1 LRPSLRRGGSGYWQ
15 LVLCVAVVC
24 GAAGPVRAASPEA
37 LRLNE
42 MAVARTAQ
50 GRYEEAV
57 ELFAQARRLSPGDE
71 VIRRNLAG
79 LHTRWGHRLLQA
91 GSLEKAQEQY
101 RAALDLVPDE
111 TGSLLGLGDV
121 QLRQRQPRAAVD
133 SYGRAVGLE
142 PRNPDAYSRLGE
154 AYYNQGD
161 LGAALSAWERALALR
176 PEDVRLRNRLEA
188 VQREARV
195 QSGYRSRDSQ
205 HFTVVYEGQRREDL
219 GRELLQI
226 LERAYADVGYE
237 LGAYPPTEIQT
248 IFYSDADFQ
257 GATGISPSA
266 GGFYHLLDGKIRI
279 ALKGLSPADPQ
290 LRSVLYHEYAH
301 ALVYAITRG
310 KTPPRWVN
318 EGLAVHME
326 RGRGPEFRQE
336 AIRQARAG
344 TLPPLEASPYV
355 HGSVVVGHLIERY
368 GMGRVRQLL
377 QRLGE
382 GLSFAAAF
390 KEAFGTDLATVQQNV
405 RDLLVRGD

>member
-1 LRPSLRRGGSGYWQ
+1 MPPLRLGGSGFWH
-15 LVLCVAVVC
+15 LVLCAGLVWA
-24 GAAGPVRAASPEA
+24 AAGPAWAASPEA

-42 MAVARTAQ
+42 MAVGLTAQ
-50 GRYEEAV
+50 GRYEDAAA
-57 ELFAQARRLSPGDE
+57 LFTQALRLSPNDE

-79 LHTRWGHRLLQA
+79 LRTRWGHQLLQA
-91 GSLEKAQEQY
+91 GSLERAQEQY
-101 RAALDLVPDE
+101 QAALELASDE
-111 TGSLLGLGDV
+111 IGALLGLGDV

-133 SYGRAVGLE
+133 SYGRAVGLD
-142 PRNPDAYSRLGE
+142 PRNPDASIRLGE

-176 PEDVRLRNRLEA
+176 PDDGRLRQRIEA

-205 HFTVVYEGQRREDL
+205 HFTVIYEGQRREDL
-219 GRELLQI
+219 GRELVQT

-237 LGAYPPTEIQT
+237 LGAYPPYEIQT

-257 GATGISPSA
+257 GATGISPRA

-279 ALKGLSPADPQ
+279 ALKGLNPADPQ
-290 LRSVLYHEYAH
+290 LRSVLYHEYTH

-310 KTPPRWVN
+310 KSPPRWMD

-326 RGRGPEFRQE
+326 KGRAPEFKQE

-344 TLPPLEASPYV
+344 VVPVLEASPYV
-355 HGSVVVGHLIERY
+355 HGSVAVGHLIERY
-368 GMGRVRQLL
+368 GMTRVRQLL
-377 QRLGE
+377 QRLGD
-382 GLSFAAAF
+382 GLPFAAAF
-390 KEAFGTDLATVQQNV
+390 KEAFGMDLATFQQNV
-405 RDLLVRGD
+405 RDLLVRGY